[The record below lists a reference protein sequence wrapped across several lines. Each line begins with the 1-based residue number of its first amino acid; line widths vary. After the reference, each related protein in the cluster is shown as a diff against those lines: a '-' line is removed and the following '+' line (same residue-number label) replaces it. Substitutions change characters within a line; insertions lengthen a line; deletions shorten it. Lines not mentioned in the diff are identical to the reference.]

1 MDINILHLYYNLMNL
16 YGDSGN
22 IKAIIYSLA
31 KQNVN
36 TIVDWLSIEDDIDFS
51 KYDLIYIGSGTERN
65 QLIARDNILK
75 YKDKYFIEKLI
86 KSIDENYIINEI
98 DLELN
103 EKAYEN
109 YIKTYYKHDVT
120 A

>member
-36 TIVDWLSIEDDIDFS
+36 TIVD
-51 KYDLIYIGSGTERN
+51 
-65 QLIARDNILK
+65 
-75 YKDKYFIEKLI
+75 
-86 KSIDENYIINEI
+86 
-98 DLELN
+98 
-103 EKAYEN
+103 
-109 YIKTYYKHDVT
+109 
-120 A
+120 